1 VVIAI
6 SYQLRDVPV
15 KEVVL
20 FAAGR
25 AKGANPA
32 AEQQGRAN
40 SDEYGRQIRF
50 QVREPMSNDG
60 KISG

>member
-1 VVIAI
+1 M
-6 SYQLRDVPV
+6 

-25 AKGANPA
+25 AEGTNSA
-32 AEQQGRAN
+32 AKQQGRAH

-60 KISG
+60 KIGG